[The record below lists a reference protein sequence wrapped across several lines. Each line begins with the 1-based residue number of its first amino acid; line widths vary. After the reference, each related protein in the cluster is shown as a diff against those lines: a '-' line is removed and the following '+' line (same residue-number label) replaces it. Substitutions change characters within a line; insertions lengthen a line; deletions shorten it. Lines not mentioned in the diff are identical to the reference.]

1 MKCAVRSSARRPT
14 LLLETL
20 GREDQR
26 RTAPHVQRNVRC
38 FRVSSS
44 RWIDSRYRLVTLKP
58 RVAPEAR
65 GFFLPLPQTRHFDVR
80 HLEGG
85 RAKPPRI
92 DISGPIC
99 PFFGVIWASIA
110 GR

>member
-1 MKCAVRSSARRPT
+1 MCIEVCVAFVS
-14 LLLETL
+14 L
-20 GREDQR
+20 GS
-26 RTAPHVQRNVRC
+26 H
-38 FRVSSS
+38 S
-44 RWIDSRYRLVTLKP
+44 IDSRYRLVTLKP

-65 GFFLPLPQTRHFDVR
+65 GLFLPLPQTRHFDVR

-92 DISGPIC
+92 EISGPIC